1 MNMDEFIPET
11 YLTVADLK
19 EIIKDWNDGPD
30 RAGSPAQVLVS
41 VKNIT
46 RRVVYCAPID
56 IVWEDGK
63 IVGASLLLE
72 IEE

>member
-1 MNMDEFIPET
+1 MDEFIPET

-19 EIIKDWNDGPD
+19 EIIKDWNEGPD
-30 RAGSPAQVLVS
+30 RTGSPAEVLVA
-41 VKNIT
+41 IGGRT
-46 RRVVYCAPID
+46 HRIDYCLPID

-72 IEE
+72 TEE